1 MSLLKLPLFNH
12 FENIRIQPKLIL
24 KLFLT
29 LILII
34 IYTIVSS
41 LSVDYKTL
49 LNEAGFSETS
59 LAQIKIFS
67 QISIFFS
74 RIFSVLI
81 TFLIILVISRI
92 MRSDASTK
100 AIFSAT
106 LSYII
111 FTSAISLI
119 ILTIQISA
127 GLSLIDY
134 SITSLNIFAKGN
146 RILGTFDLQF
156 FVQAYLLTV
165 MLIGTSKLSIK
176 ASAIWGFIY
185 LILNIAF
192 SLISISIQ

>member
-1 MSLLKLPLFNH
+1 M
-12 FENIRIQPKLIL
+12 
-24 KLFLT
+24 
-29 LILII
+29 
-34 IYTIVSS
+34 
-41 LSVDYKTL
+41 DYKKL
-49 LNEAGFSETS
+49 LSEAGLSETS

-74 RIFSVLI
+74 RVLLLF

-92 MRSDASTK
+92 MRSDANTK
-100 AIFSAT
+100 SIFSAT
-106 LSYII
+106 LSYIL
-111 FTSAISLI
+111 FTNAISLI

-156 FVQAYLLTV
+156 FVQAYILTV
-165 MLIGTSKLSIK
+165 MLIGTSKLSIR
-176 ASAIWGFIY
+176 ASTIWGIIY
-185 LILNIAF
+185 LILIITF